1 MPFRLLAILIACAAL
16 AACATKSGPSVPA
29 SEVQVYNSTQLTP
42 TQYSVVD
49 HIWIDTGKSAFGYP
63 SFGNFDAAV
72 QAMKEQAGQAGATG
86 LLNIMCMDGKG
97 WNNGQQLCY
106 GDAIK
111 FKSVAAEPMDRH

>member
-1 MPFRLLAILIACAAL
+1 MPFRLLATLIACAAL

-29 SEVQVYNSTQLTP
+29 SEVQVYNSTQLLP

-49 HIWIDTGKSAFGYP
+49 HIWIDSGKSAFGYP
-63 SFGNFDAAV
+63 SFDNSDDAV
-72 QAMKEQAGQAGATG
+72 KAMKEQAGDAGATG

-97 WNNGQQLCY
+97 WSNGKQLCY

-111 FKSVAAEPMDRH
+111 FK